1 VRVAIDT
8 DVLVAGLRS
17 PRGASRALLQELR
30 AGRLVV
36 VASVALMLEYEAV
49 VTRPEHLAVIGLSRD
64 EVNRLLDGLAAL
76 VEPVTPHFLWR
87 PQLRD
92 PDDEMLPD
100 TAVAGHCDA
109 IVTFN
114 SRDFLPA
121 ARRFGLEVL
130 LPRDIIRR
138 LQ

>member
-1 VRVAIDT
+1 
-8 DVLVAGLRS
+8 
-17 PRGASRALLQELR
+17 
-30 AGRLVV
+30 
-36 VASVALMLEYEAV
+36 MLEYEAV

-92 PDDEMLPD
+92 PDDEMLLD